1 MSSLISH
8 KMVNVFCLLT
18 LSRRVK
24 YESQSFVKL
33 VFCGSLIWVNL
44 TILMILAVHSNYA
57 LTNDFRPSI
66 PNHFLDVVQTD
77 VYSDGFM

>member
-18 LSRRVK
+18 LLRRVK
-24 YESQSFVKL
+24 YESQSSVKL

-57 LTNDFRPSI
+57 LPNDFRPSI